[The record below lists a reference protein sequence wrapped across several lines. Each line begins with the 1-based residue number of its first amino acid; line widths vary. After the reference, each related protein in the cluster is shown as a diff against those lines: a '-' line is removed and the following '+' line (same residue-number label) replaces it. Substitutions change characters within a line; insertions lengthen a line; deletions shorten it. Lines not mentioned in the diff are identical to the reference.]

1 MNRAIKLFLAGFLS
15 LVLLTS
21 LAVMVFDNDDPES
34 SGPVTQMEIYH
45 SDNIKLE
52 DIDPNN

>member
-21 LAVMVFDNDDPES
+21 LAAMFFTKDGGTS
-34 SGPVTQMEIYH
+34 SGPVTQMEIYQA
-45 SDNIKLE
+45 DDVRLE
-52 DIDPNN
+52 DVDPAN

>member
-21 LAVMVFDNDDPES
+21 LAVMVFDNDNPGS